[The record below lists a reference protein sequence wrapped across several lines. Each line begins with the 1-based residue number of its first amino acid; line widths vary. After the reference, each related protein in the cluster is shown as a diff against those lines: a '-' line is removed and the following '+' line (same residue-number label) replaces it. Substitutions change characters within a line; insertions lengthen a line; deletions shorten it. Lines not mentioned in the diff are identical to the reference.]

1 MYCIYNCN
9 IILLFLRHCR
19 RLIFHLLF
27 DIILMLEMIC
37 LKRKVTLQ
45 LSQLLRKMPDRL
57 RRYRTTSHHIVLLG
71 VEAHRSE
78 SMDKLSIALQLNL
91 GTQRATQDLIF
102 RRKKSEMKRD
112 DLCDE
117 LMGISS
123 RMFVK
128 GSTAQCNCQLDQFAG
143 YNAVNTITFNVVSAQ

>member
-1 MYCIYNCN
+1 
-9 IILLFLRHCR
+9 
-19 RLIFHLLF
+19 
-27 DIILMLEMIC
+27 
-37 LKRKVTLQ
+37 
-45 LSQLLRKMPDRL
+45 MPDRL

-128 GSTAQCNCQLDQFAG
+128 GSTAQCNCQLD
-143 YNAVNTITFNVVSAQ
+143 